1 MKVATLLLNVLPW
14 TTQSP
19 LDISGLW
26 YTELGIT
33 VRQLGEASVCSE
45 MGRETILKGSFR
57 IVKTIGDVDDSHT
70 TLGML
75 LNPWLKKCIIYV
87 FYYN

>member
-1 MKVATLLLNVLPW
+1 MKLATLLLNVLPW
-14 TTQSP
+14 TAQSP
-19 LDISGLW
+19 LDIAGLW

-45 MGRETILKGSFR
+45 MGRETIMKGSFR
-57 IVKTIGDVDDSHT
+57 IVKTTGDVDDSRT

-75 LNPWLKKCIIYV
+75 LNHLFP
-87 FYYN
+87 